1 MTEIRKQR
9 LTVLVPVLVFVVS
22 IIGIT
27 VFWQYEYRQT
37 AFEHVSQFCEII
49 IENHPEGE
57 EQVLSALKQYHTLAE
72 QEVKGNQ
79 FLKQYGYRNHEFCEG
94 VPWNFFIPSVVLIF
108 VVICGFLLTVW
119 HMNKRNRMRIEELTS
134 YLEQVNVGAAGTVIQ
149 VKEDEFSHLQDEMYK
164 TVTSLYQTREAAV
177 QAKVNFADNLANIA
191 HQLKTPIT
199 ASFLSL
205 QLMKKTTP
213 NTYGEQIERQLER
226 LNRLEESLLTLSK
239 IDAGTLHLEFSQVDI
254 YTVLNLAA
262 ENLNDL
268 MMKENISVD
277 IPDHGCMEIYG
288 DVEWTMEAFLNLM
301 KNCMEHSKH
310 GGTIHCDYSSNPLYA
325 EILIWDDGEGFQ
337 AEDIPHLFER
347 FYRGKGAAGNGIGIG
362 LSLARSIFE
371 LQNGNITARNL
382 PEGGACFEIR
392 IYAHRA
398 VSAASQKTAAHPSET
413 HDFEEI
419 MYSH

>member
-9 LTVLVPVLVFVVS
+9 LTVLIPVLVCVVG

-27 VFWQYEYRQT
+27 VFWQYEYRQA
-37 AFEHVSQFCEII
+37 AFAHVSQFCEII
-49 IENHPEGE
+49 IEKHPETE
-57 EQVLSALKQYHTLAE
+57 EQALSALKQYHTLAE

-94 VPWNFFIPSVVLIF
+94 VLWNFFIPSAVLIF
-108 VVICGFLLTVW
+108 LVICGFLLTVW
-119 HMNKRNRMRIEELTS
+119 RMNKRNRMRIEELTS

-199 ASFLSL
+199 AAFLSL
-205 QLMKKTTP
+205 QLMKNATP
-213 NTYGEQIERQLER
+213 NIYGEQIERQLDR

-239 IDAGTLHLEFSQVDI
+239 IDAGTLHMEFSQLDI
-254 YTVLNLAA
+254 YTALNLAA

-268 MMKENISVD
+268 LLKENVSVE
-277 IPDHGCMEIYG
+277 IPDHGCVEIYG
-288 DVEWTMEAFLNLM
+288 DMEWTMEALMNLM

-337 AEDIPHLFER
+337 AEDVPHLFER

-362 LSLARSIFE
+362 LSLAHSIFE

-392 IYAHRA
+392 
-398 VSAASQKTAAHPSET
+398 V
-413 HDFEEI
+413 
-419 MYSH
+419 YSH

>member
-1 MTEIRKQR
+1 MA
-9 LTVLVPVLVFVVS
+9 PVLVCVVS
-22 IIGIT
+22 IIGMT
-27 VFWQYEYRQT
+27 VFWQYEFRRA
-37 AFEHVSQFCEII
+37 AFEHVSKFCEII
-49 IENHPEGE
+49 IENHPETE
-57 EQVLSALKQYHTLAE
+57 EQVLSALKEYHTLPE

-79 FLKQYGYRNHEFCEG
+79 FLKQ
-94 VPWNFFIPSVVLIF
+94 
-108 VVICGFLLTVW
+108 
-119 HMNKRNRMRIEELTS
+119 
-134 YLEQVNVGAAGTVIQ
+134 VNVGAAGTVIQ
-149 VKEDEFSHLQDEMYK
+149 TKEDEFSHLQDEMDK

-199 ASFLSL
+199 AAFLSL

-213 NTYGEQIERQLER
+213 NIYGEQIERRLER
-226 LNRLEESLLTLSK
+226 LKRLEESLLTLSK
-239 IDAGTLHLEFSQVDI
+239 IDTGTLRLEFSQVDI
-254 YTVLNLAA
+254 YTALNLAA

-268 MMKENISVD
+268 LMKENISVD
-277 IPDHGCMEIYG
+277 IPDHGCIEIYG
-288 DVEWTMEAFLNLM
+288 DMEWTMEALMNLM

-325 EILIWDDGEGFQ
+325 EILIWDDGGGFQ

-362 LSLARSIFE
+362 LSLAHSIFE

-382 PEGGACFEIR
+382 RSGGACFEIR

-398 VSAASQKTAAHPSET
+398 VSSVPQKAAVHPSET
-413 HDFEEI
+413 HDAEDFSVREI
-419 MYSH
+419 AQI

>member
-9 LTVLVPVLVFVVS
+9 LTVLIPVLVCVVS

-37 AFEHVSQFCEII
+37 AFEHVSKLCEII
-49 IENHPEGE
+49 IENYPEGE
-57 EQVLSALKQYHTLAE
+57 EQALSALKQYHTLAE

-108 VVICGFLLTVW
+108 LVICGFLLTVW
-119 HMNKRNRMRIEELTS
+119 RMNKRNRMRIEELTS

-149 VKEDEFSHLQDEMYK
+149 VKEDEFSHLQDEIYK

-199 ASFLSL
+199 SAFLSL
-205 QLMKKTTP
+205 QLMKNATP
-213 NTYGEQIERQLER
+213 NIYGEQIERQLDR

-239 IDAGTLHLEFSQVDI
+239 IDAGTLHMEFSKVDI
-254 YTVLNLAA
+254 YTALNLAA

-268 MMKENISVD
+268 LLKENVSVD
-277 IPDHGCMEIYG
+277 IPDHGCIEIYG
-288 DVEWTMEAFLNLM
+288 DMEWIMEALMNLM

-347 FYRGKGAAGNGIGIG
+347 FYRGKGAAGDGIGIG
-362 LSLARSIFE
+362 LSLTHFIFE

-392 IYAHRA
+392 
-398 VSAASQKTAAHPSET
+398 V
-413 HDFEEI
+413 
-419 MYSH
+419 YSH

>member
-9 LTVLVPVLVFVVS
+9 LTVLIPVLVCVVS

-27 VFWQYEYRQT
+27 VFWQYEYLQT
-37 AFEHVSQFCEII
+37 AFEHVSKLCEII
-49 IENHPEGE
+49 IENYPEGE
-57 EQVLSALKQYHTLAE
+57 EQALSALKQYHTLAE

-94 VPWNFFIPSVVLIF
+94 VPWNFFIPSVILIF
-108 VVICGFLLTVW
+108 LVICGFLLTVW
-119 HMNKRNRMRIEELTS
+119 RMNKRNRMRIEELTS

-149 VKEDEFSHLQDEMYK
+149 VKEDEFSHLQDEIYK

-199 ASFLSL
+199 SAFLSL
-205 QLMKKTTP
+205 QLMKNTTP
-213 NTYGEQIERQLER
+213 NIYGEQIERQLDR

-239 IDAGTLHLEFSQVDI
+239 IDAGTLHMEFSQVDI
-254 YTVLNLAA
+254 YTALNLAA

-268 MMKENISVD
+268 LLKENVSVD
-277 IPDHGCMEIYG
+277 IPDHGCIEIYG
-288 DVEWTMEAFLNLM
+288 DMEWIMEALMNLM

-362 LSLARSIFE
+362 LSLAHSIFE

-392 IYAHRA
+392 
-398 VSAASQKTAAHPSET
+398 V
-413 HDFEEI
+413 
-419 MYSH
+419 YSH